1 VAYVDLDVAAA
12 HSLHSAPASSSSDSF
27 WPWSWPMF
35 RQSGSERSQD
45 GGVSTT
51 TGSDPFGDTSPN
63 GDASHAGPGGSASSN
78 APKSLTPEQKRERR
92 ARALYLLDP
101 HRIAQ
106 LVRYRVTCIS
116 RHSFA
121 YTGLHSQFV
130 LQLTGLRTHFARVVI
145 STPSSQRW
153 LLPDPLPDHI
163 R

>member
-1 VAYVDLDVAAA
+1 VCPVHVEVASASGGDNHLHLSVMLDVSRLDDSLARGLSVAYVDLDVAAA

-35 RQSGSERSQD
+35 RQPGSERSQD

-51 TGSDPFGDTSPN
+51 TGADPFGDTSPN
-63 GDASHAGPGGSASSN
+63 GDASHAGPGGSAASN
-78 APKSLTPEQKRERR
+78 APKSLTPEQKREKR

-106 LVRYRVTCIS
+106 LVRYHVTCSS

-121 YTGLHSQFV
+121 LY
-130 LQLTGLRTHFARVVI
+130 
-145 STPSSQRW
+145 
-153 LLPDPLPDHI
+153 
-163 R
+163 